1 MAGFARLEVA
11 AAARTC
17 RRGIRAISAD
27 IPAIVPWSRD
37 DWKRFCRRVSASA
50 QFFTLDDVCL
60 WTQSKSCEHICCV
73 CRYRGKVPGG
83 GLSEGRAGCWGLG
96 DSGLGAVAVVET
108 APWVCLKNHFFLEV
122 HTSTNVGSGG
132 LCPHLTFACP
142 RQRYSARKSSLI

>member
-17 RRGIRAISAD
+17 RRVIRAISAD

-37 DWKRFCRRVSASA
+37 DWKRFCRRVSAWA

-83 GLSEGRAGCWGLG
+83 GLSEGRAGCQGLG

-108 APWVCLKNHFFLEV
+108 APWVCLKNHFFL
-122 HTSTNVGSGG
+122 
-132 LCPHLTFACP
+132 
-142 RQRYSARKSSLI
+142 

>member
-11 AAARTC
+11 AAVRTC

-27 IPAIVPWSRD
+27 MLAIVPWSRD
-37 DWKRFCRRVSASA
+37 DWKRFCRRVRALA

-83 GLSEGRAGCWGLG
+83 GVSEGRAGCQGLG
-96 DSGLGAVAVVET
+96 SRELDAVCVIET
-108 APWVCLKNHFFLEV
+108 AP
-122 HTSTNVGSGG
+122 
-132 LCPHLTFACP
+132 
-142 RQRYSARKSSLI
+142 RQ